1 MASSE
6 VSIDQLPVVSQ
17 IVNGDFIIVQS
28 PNATSKLDFKNFV
41 IGTDNTTF
49 KNAITNVA
57 TISSVL
63 FPEAPAANTS
73 TGIVA
78 SDISGLP
85 ITIGGTNYQIL
96 LSATYS

>member
-49 KNAITNVA
+49 KSAITPCLSCFDSILIH
-57 TISSVL
+57 ISK
-63 FPEAPAANTS
+63 
-73 TGIVA
+73 
-78 SDISGLP
+78 
-85 ITIGGTNYQIL
+85 
-96 LSATYS
+96 

>member
-49 KNAITNVA
+49 KSAITNVA
-57 TISSVL
+57 TISGVL
-63 FPEAPAANTS
+63 FPETVPTQTAGAATN
-73 TGIVA
+73 
-78 SDISGLP
+78 GLP
-85 ITIGGTNYQIL
+85 ITINGVDYHIML
-96 LSATYS
+96 KAL

>member
-41 IGTDNTTF
+41 R
-49 KNAITNVA
+49 
-57 TISSVL
+57 
-63 FPEAPAANTS
+63 
-73 TGIVA
+73 IVN
-78 SDISGLP
+78 L
-85 ITIGGTNYQIL
+85 
-96 LSATYS
+96 